1 MVTSQV
7 ESLLSESGESTAVVP
22 EAPATLDLTVS
33 EHEGETV
40 ITAAGELDVN
50 TAPELREQLARLIT
64 GGANHVAIDLA
75 SVSFVDSTALSVLVS
90 ALKRLRQADGDLQ
103 LASPTPS
110 VRRVFEITGLTRLFT
125 IR

>member
-1 MVTSQV
+1 M
-7 ESLLSESGESTAVVP
+7 AD
-22 EAPATLDLTVS
+22 APVTLDLTVS
-33 EHEGETV
+33 ERGNETV
-40 ITAAGELDVN
+40 VTAAGELDVN
-50 TAPELREQLARLIT
+50 TAPELREQLARLIS
-64 GGANHVAIDLA
+64 GGANNLSIDLSA
-75 SVSFVDSTALSVLVS
+75 VSFVDSTALSVLVS

>member
-1 MVTSQV
+1 M
-7 ESLLSESGESTAVVP
+7 A
-22 EAPATLDLTVS
+22 EAPATLELTVS
-33 EHEGETV
+33 ERGHETV

-50 TAPELREQLARLIT
+50 TAPELRENLARLIS
-64 GGANHVAIDLA
+64 GGATLVTIDLSA
-75 SVSFVDSTALSVLVS
+75 VGFVDSTALSVLVS
-90 ALKRLRQADGDLQ
+90 ALKRLRQANGDLQ

>member
-1 MVTSQV
+1 VSDA
-7 ESLLSESGESTAVVP
+7 S
-22 EAPATLDLTVS
+22 ATLELTVS
-33 EHEGETV
+33 QGDGETV

-50 TAPELREQLARLIT
+50 TAPELREQLARLINE
-64 GGANHVAIDLA
+64 GASHVAIDLG
-75 SVSFVDSTALSVLVS
+75 SVTFVDSTALSVLVS

>member
-1 MVTSQV
+1 VV
-7 ESLLSESGESTAVVP
+7 E
-22 EAPATLDLTVS
+22 
-33 EHEGETV
+33 
-40 ITAAGELDVN
+40 AAGELDVN
-50 TAPELREQLARLIT
+50 TAPELRERLAGLI
-64 GGANHVAIDLA
+64 GEGSRAILIEL
-75 SVSFVDSTALSVLVS
+75 SGVTFVDSTALSVLVS

>member
-1 MVTSQV
+1 
-7 ESLLSESGESTAVVP
+7 LSRTGENVAVP
-22 EAPATLDLTVS
+22 DAPATLELTVS
-33 EHEGETV
+33 EGEDETL

-64 GGANHVAIDLA
+64 GGTNHVAIDLE
-75 SVSFVDSTALSVLVS
+75 SVTFVDSTALSVLVS
-90 ALKRLRQADGDLQ
+90 ALKRLRQVDGDLQ

>member
-1 MVTSQV
+1 MSD
-7 ESLLSESGESTAVVP
+7 
-22 EAPATLDLTVS
+22 APATLELTVS
-33 EHEGETV
+33 EGEDETV
-40 ITAAGELDVN
+40 ISAAGELDVN

-64 GGANHVAIDLA
+64 SGAHRVAIDLG
-75 SVSFVDSTALSVLVS
+75 SVTFVDSTALSVLVS